1 MSLLPS
7 SESVNSAQERLQD
20 TTTVADCSS
29 SDSDGD
35 VPETEKNEDIP
46 KATCSGDGGCGNDFP
61 RDEHGSDFQFAMLC
75 STCYKRE
82 INDEET
88 FPEKSPLSLSRPPP
102 ANKEATETSQPKDVP
117 DEDSET
123 AQPKDV
129 PDETT
134 VITNKK
140 PAVADVEK
148 SEDNDLMTDGKDCGM
163 DDAIYD
169 GSGEC
174 GLEMGIVLRNA
185 RDINLAQYDVLAG
198 RKELVFEPYINDQ
211 DNISKKIRKFW
222 NTIPNTTPVLYGFK
236 NYQAML
242 NTRSK
247 RGWIGH
253 CRLTSTAAGA
263 QGNAYVLWE
272 IWETRC
278 NVPRYDGVVINEKGD
293 VILIQHIE
301 KWLNDNALSS
311 DLKLDYDHE
320 WYER

>member
-1 MSLLPS
+1 MSS
-7 SESVNSAQERLQD
+7 RSESVDKVQDRLQD
-20 TTTVADCSS
+20 TTETGYCSS
-29 SDSDGD
+29 SESDGD
-35 VPETEKNEDIP
+35 VPETEKDEDIP
-46 KATCSGDGGCGNDFP
+46 KATCSGEGGCGNDFP
-61 RDEHGSDFQFAMLC
+61 RDEHGSDFQFAKLC

-82 INDEET
+82 MDNDET
-88 FPEKSPLSLSRPPP
+88 VPEKSPLSPPP
-102 ANKEATETSQPKDVP
+102 PSNKEATETSQPKAIP
-117 DEDSET
+117 DK
-123 AQPKDV
+123 AA
-129 PDETT
+129 
-134 VITNKK
+134 VITKK
-140 PAVADVEK
+140 PDAEK
-148 SEDNDLMTDGKDCGM
+148 STEDNDLMSDGKDGGM

-185 RDINLAQYDVLAG
+185 RDINLAQYAVLAG
-198 RKELVFEPYINDQ
+198 RKELLFEPYINDQ

-222 NTIPNTTPVLYGFK
+222 KVIPNTTSVLYGFK

-253 CRLTSTAAGA
+253 CRLTSTMAGA